1 MLKPYEL
8 ENYVTI
14 SANYQKTEIKSF
26 IFMYDFFVTLIL
38 IAYQHTIKR
47 IFIFFSRTLSSY
59 SYVKIRAHCFWQMVF
74 KFFYILNRKSGLQLE
89 PENVHDINVYNL
101 S

>member
-47 IFIFFSRTLSSY
+47 IFIFLAVHIHHIHMLKYGHIVFGRWFSNFST
-59 SYVKIRAHCFWQMVF
+59 F
-74 KFFYILNRKSGLQLE
+74 
-89 PENVHDINVYNL
+89 
-101 S
+101 